1 MNNPISSLHH
11 EIIARLAEFNLT
23 VEEGQ
28 NLKPAN
34 FNLADLQ
41 FRSFIKEGD
50 SKYITG
56 EEMRRRAITMKGNL
70 GLADAKNLRDQL
82 NSHPDKRKDLQGKY
96 IVLPDTLL
104 RYSDDVL
111 RVACL
116 FWYGGSW
123 EFAFNWL
130 GIDWDGGG
138 LFACSE

>member
-1 MNNPISSLHH
+1 MNNPVSSLHP
-11 EIIARLAEFNLT
+11 EIIARFAEFNLT

-28 NLKPAN
+28 NLKPTN

-104 RYSDDVL
+104 RRSGGDL
-111 RVACL
+111 HVAYLCWL
-116 FWYGGSW
+116 GDSW
-123 EFAFNWL
+123 EFRFPWL
-130 GIDWDGGG
+130 AHGWSGHD

>member
-1 MNNPISSLHH
+1 MNNPVSSLHP

-28 NLKPAN
+28 NLKPTN

-104 RYSDDVL
+104 RRSDDAL
-111 RVACL
+111 HVACL
-116 FWYGGSW
+116 CWLGGSW
-123 EFAFNWL
+123 EFGFGWL
-130 GIDWDGGG
+130 GFGWDGCD